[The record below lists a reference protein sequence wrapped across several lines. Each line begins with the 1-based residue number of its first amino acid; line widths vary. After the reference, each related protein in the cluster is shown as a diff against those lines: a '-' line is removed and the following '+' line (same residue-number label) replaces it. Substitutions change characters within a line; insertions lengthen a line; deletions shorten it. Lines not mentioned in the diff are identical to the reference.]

1 MESKNK
7 NQMGEIENK
16 NTKTREKRIFRT
28 KVISND
34 DLNCFKK
41 SHNKAKEKCRS
52 SIFIETTI
60 RVKNYKN
67 LV

>member
-28 KVISND
+28 KEISND
-34 DLNCFKK
+34 ALNSKK
-41 SHNKAKEKCRS
+41 
-52 SIFIETTI
+52 ITQ
-60 RVKNYKN
+60 
-67 LV
+67 